1 MKDIVSLI
9 GVAEKYFRLFSAKDL
24 DALDSLFD
32 DNATLRD
39 WETQAKGK
47 PDVLAAMKNIFDSVE
62 SIKVSPVNM
71 VFATD
76 GTSPLTVIAE
86 LDIVV
91 NKELRSTEFDGTDNE
106 RLAVVDII
114 DFTDEGKILGINV
127 SIVGTIIAVQYILCS
142 LKEC

>member
-1 MKDIVSLI
+1 MKDIVPLI
-9 GVAEKYFRLFSAKDL
+9 GVAEKYFKLFSAKDL

-114 DFTDEGKILGINV
+114 DFTDEGKILGIRAFK
-127 SIVGTIIAVQYILCS
+127 G
-142 LKEC
+142 

>member
-71 VFATD
+71 VLATD
-76 GTSPLTVIAE
+76 ETSPLTVIAE

-114 DFTDEGKILGINV
+114 DFTDEGKILGISVNGF
-127 SIVGTIIAVQYILCS
+127 SSGS
-142 LKEC
+142 

>member
-114 DFTDEGKILGINV
+114 DFTDEGKILGIRAFK
-127 SIVGTIIAVQYILCS
+127 G
-142 LKEC
+142 